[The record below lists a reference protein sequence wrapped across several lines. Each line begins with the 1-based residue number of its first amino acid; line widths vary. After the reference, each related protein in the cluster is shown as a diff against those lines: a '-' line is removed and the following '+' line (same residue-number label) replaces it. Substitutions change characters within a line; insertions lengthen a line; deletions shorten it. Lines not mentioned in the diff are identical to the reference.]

1 VLFQN
6 GGEVIMQQLKI
17 FALVA
22 ILFFSATVARADKV
36 TADFDHTVNFAK
48 FKTFMWINGPG
59 ISIPFMKD
67 RVMRSVNQQLTQRGL
82 RQVSDGADLAVSA
95 NLATEEKHTW
105 ETYYDGAWDWGWG
118 GGGGWATTTERTY
131 EVGTLTVDMFDAQT
145 KKLVWQ
151 GVSTD
156 RLHSDPRK
164 NTKDSNKSIEKM
176 FEKFPF
182 GYRESLLWRFPGEI
196 SPAPGA

>member
-1 VLFQN
+1 M
-6 GGEVIMQQLKI
+6 MQQLKI

-22 ILFFSATVARADKV
+22 ILFSSATVVRADKV
-36 TADFDHTVNFAK
+36 TADYDHTVNFGK
-48 FKTFMWINGPG
+48 FKTFMWIHNPG
-59 ISIPFMKD
+59 FNVPFMQD
-67 RVMRSVNQQLTQRGL
+67 RIMKSVNQQLSARGL
-82 RQVSDGADLAVSA
+82 REVSDGADLAVSA

-105 ETYYDGAWDWGWG
+105 ETYYDGGWDW

-145 KKLVWQ
+145 RKLVWQ

-176 FEKFPF
+176 FEKFPY
-182 GYRESLLWRFPGEI
+182 GYRESLLWASPDGN